1 MLTMEMQTTSH
12 LTHGLATLSQHQHH
26 IIHQI
31 PPQALPLPL
40 PMPQDESQQQHQ
52 HQHLSHQHQQMTMAV
67 AVSPTLHSLQGG
79 APPGENLNNS
89 MHQHQHHHHELHH
102 ASGLIYTSTQLD
114 DKSKVHKFDDYSQR
128 IMGSISTPVAIQD
141 PSTPPTSNSFMSQ
154 NQGTV
159 EWMSAMNDV
168 QNGAEDSHSS
178 QGSISGDGHGG
189 VNQLGGVFVNGRPLP
204 DVVRQRIVELAHNG
218 VRPCD
223 ISRQL
228 RVSHGCVSKIL
239 SRYYETGSFKAGVIG
254 GSKPKVATPPV
265 VDAIANYKRE
275 NPTMFAWEIRDR
287 LLAEGICSQDN
298 VPSVSSINRIVRN
311 KAAEK
316 AKHVHHHQHN
326 HMQQNL
332 SVGNNTTESLDSSTG
347 AGSDPQ
353 APSGGNNSTNSAN
366 TTVAVTSAGPGSGA
380 NSVITHVPL
389 TGSTSEPGQDSIG
402 HHNNNGSNG
411 VGPGG
416 AGVEQRTAGYSI
428 NGILGIQHPHHSHN
442 NNNNNNSNN
451 NNNNN
456 SNANNNNASD
466 PNCKRKRLEAH
477 DENRDTNIHSEDDG
491 KRQRLGYS
499 GDQIY
504 PNVSPFQICRPLW
517 ENIPHP
523 LSVRP
528 FQIWSGKWCIK
539 EEHKLLS
546 ELGSLTTTNGNSAQA
561 YYEASNGFPTSTI
574 SGSGGPPTGNDSSML
589 YDSIATISQ
598 GQGSLYTPTIGPSI
612 GSSSLTPLVPISMQD
627 MKFSAAAQEQSIA
640 PFYTAIAFEN
650 GGYPTITSLDSGTGS
665 GTGTGNASN
674 GSSAAEQSVIAIA
687 GTSRSE
693 PPGGVRILRNGDPI
707 HSEGNLHLKDSVGG
721 ESGRDENANRKTVRI
736 EAGKPHGSGELD
748 QLPMAHIHHLTA
760 DHQQQNTNTSSSS
773 LILLQ
778 SSGGGGGVSGSSSA
792 AERSDIDANSG
803 TSVDPGAGSTIYAA
817 PTMLPSF
824 SHYSAACSSVVPST
838 DYAYNPAYTQ
848 YGGAYGS
855 YGYGTSGSL
864 INSSYYYEG
873 GQNQSSLN
881 QDLRSPLAAT
891 RANSLASA
899 ASPTGSACTKSETS
913 DIFLV

>member
-26 IIHQI
+26 IIHQT
-31 PPQALPLPL
+31 PPQALPLPLPLSL

-89 MHQHQHHHHELHH
+89 MHQHQHHHHDLHH

-128 IMGSISTPVAIQD
+128 IMGSLSTPVAIQD

-154 NQGTV
+154 TQGSV
-159 EWMSAMNDV
+159 EGWMSAMNDV

-353 APSGGNNSTNSAN
+353 APSGGNNSTNSVN

-389 TGSTSEPGQDSIG
+389 TGSTSESGQDTIG

-411 VGPGG
+411 VGPGV
-416 AGVEQRTAGYSI
+416 AGVEQRTTGYSI

-442 NNNNNNSNN
+442 NNNSNN

-456 SNANNNNASD
+456 SNANNNNNASD
-466 PNCKRKRLEAH
+466 PNCKRKRVEAH

-504 PNVSPFQICRPLW
+504 PN
-517 ENIPHP
+517 
-523 LSVRP
+523 
-528 FQIWSGKWCIK
+528 IWSGKWCIK

-546 ELGSLTTTNGNSAQA
+546 ELGSLTTTNGNTAPA

-574 SGSGGPPTGNDSSML
+574 AGSAGPPTGNDSSML

-665 GTGTGNASN
+665 GTGTGNGSN
-674 GSSAAEQSVIAIA
+674 GSSAAEQSVVAIA

-693 PPGGVRILRNGDPI
+693 PSGGVRILRNGDPI
-707 HSEGNLHLKDSVGG
+707 HSEGNLHLKESVGG
-721 ESGRDENANRKTVRI
+721 ESGRDENANRKTVRL
-736 EAGKPHGSGELD
+736 EAGKPHGSSEMD
-748 QLPMAHIHHLTA
+748 QLPLAHMHHLTA
-760 DHQQQNTNTSSSS
+760 EHQQQNTNTSSSS

-778 SSGGGGGVSGSSSA
+778 SSGGGGAGGVSDSNA
-792 AERSDIDANSG
+792 AAQRSDIDANSG
-803 TSVDPGAGSTIYAA
+803 TSTDPGAGSTIYAA